1 MLADIPELNT
11 VDEHRSR
18 DLFAAV
24 VCPALRTSLREVSAE
39 WTPRWPLA
47 SEGESSIE
55 DTLMRLALRLDGVSD
70 GNVVPED
77 GGRWETHDPR
87 TEVRL
92 LAAIRRDLLE
102 RWRRR
107 DLAVDQD
114 RLLELLHSIDHAE
127 DHAEELVI
135 GEAEDSE
142 ARPGEADAFRL
153 VADVGHDLRS
163 PLTSILFLS
172 EAMRNGHSGSLT
184 ELQQHQLGL
193 VYSAALGLMGVVND
207 LMSLAQDQASTDFE
221 EEAAFSLPQ
230 TFEGVREMVAPMAE
244 AKQIALRFAVHCSG
258 HRVGHSGPLGR
269 VLLNLTTNAIKF
281 TGEGGSVE
289 VLADSV
295 ARDDVEISVR
305 DTGRGISP
313 EQRARLFQP
322 FQKSPG
328 RQGFF
333 FAPSG
338 LGLSI
343 VQRLLEKMDSELTM
357 ESELGQGTRFSFIL
371 RLPSCFPSQSR
382 LPVVRR

>member
-1 MLADIPELNT
+1 MLCIA
-11 VDEHRSR
+11 
-18 DLFAAV
+18 
-24 VCPALRTSLREVSAE
+24 
-39 WTPRWPLA
+39 
-47 SEGESSIE
+47 
-55 DTLMRLALRLDGVSD
+55 
-70 GNVVPED
+70 
-77 GGRWETHDPR
+77 
-87 TEVRL
+87 
-92 LAAIRRDLLE
+92 
-102 RWRRR
+102 
-107 DLAVDQD
+107 
-114 RLLELLHSIDHAE
+114 
-127 DHAEELVI
+127 
-135 GEAEDSE
+135 
-142 ARPGEADAFRL
+142 
-153 VADVGHDLRS
+153 
-163 PLTSILFLS
+163 
-172 EAMRNGHSGSLT
+172 EAMRKGQRGSRT
-184 ELQQHQLGL
+184 ELQQHQRGL

-313 EQRARLFQP
+313 DQRARLFQP

-338 LGLSI
+338 LCLSI
-343 VQRLLEKMDSELTM
+343 LLRLLALIDSDFTI
-357 ESELGQGTRFSFIL
+357 SIVLGL
-371 RLPSCFPSQSR
+371 VL
-382 LPVVRR
+382 